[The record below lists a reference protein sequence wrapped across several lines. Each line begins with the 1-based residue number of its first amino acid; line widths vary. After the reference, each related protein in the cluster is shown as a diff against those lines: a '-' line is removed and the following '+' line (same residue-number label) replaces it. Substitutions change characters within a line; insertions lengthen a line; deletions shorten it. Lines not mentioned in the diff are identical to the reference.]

1 MGISLNKIFKAYKC
15 ACKSRKKDEKPLFEY
30 SFGNGAIDV
39 KIYYNEGDFTGS
51 RVEIRG
57 YDGIFT
63 MTIDSRLP
71 AYAYLLA
78 AAGQER
84 TDYIEGFGT
93 LMYQTLSCITQD
105 KGFADD
111 LQRALG
117 KYFKRTM
124 QRAEKAAESV
134 TSTEELG
141 SQALMEEAVERG
153 EAYAKGKRSA
163 RRAQKRSRK
172 EMRDI
177 LKEDG
182 ILTDKTDND
191 SGLGER
197 EADNV
202 EGTGRD

>member
-1 MGISLNKIFKAYKC
+1 MGVNLKKLCKAYKVWRN
-15 ACKSRKKDEKPLFEY
+15 AHEKPLFKY
-30 SFGNGAIDV
+30 SFGGGAIDV
-39 KIYYNEGDFTGS
+39 EIYYSEGDFTGS

-57 YDGIFT
+57 CDGIFT
-63 MTIDSRLP
+63 MTLDARLP

-78 AAGQER
+78 AAGQKRE
-84 TDYIEGFGT
+84 DFIEGFVT
-93 LMYQTLSCITQD
+93 LMYQTLSTMTQD

-153 EAYAKGKRSA
+153 AAYAKGKRSA

-172 EMRDI
+172 EMKDI
-177 LKEDG
+177 LKEEG
-182 ILTDKTDND
+182 ILTDKTDDD